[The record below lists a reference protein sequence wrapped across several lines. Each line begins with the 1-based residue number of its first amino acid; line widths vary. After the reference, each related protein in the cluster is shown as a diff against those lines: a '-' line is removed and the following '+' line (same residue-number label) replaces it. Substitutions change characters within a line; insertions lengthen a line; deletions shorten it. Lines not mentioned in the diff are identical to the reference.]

1 MLRMQR
7 TVSDFLISAAALVTL
22 IVILAAF
29 DGRVREQLTLRM
41 DSPSEQVTGAG
52 VAAREIAYVVFDAA
66 RDQTIEHAPLV
77 IFVVVA
83 TVLLLFMLRT

>member
-1 MLRMQR
+1 MVRMQR
-7 TVSDFLISAAALVTL
+7 SVSDFLMSAAALVTL

-29 DGRVREQLTLRM
+29 DGRVREQLMLRM
-41 DSPSEQVTGAG
+41 DSPSAQVTGAG
-52 VAAREIAYVVFDAA
+52 VMIRDVAAIVFDAA

-77 IFVVVA
+77 IFVAAA